1 MKSYHC
7 GVDVIHN
14 EWHSIEAEN
23 EQEAIEKLKKAISDD
38 EHIPMGNIDVH
49 YIDEEVSNEEEDL

>member
-1 MKSYHC
+1 MSKIKTFHC

-14 EWHSIEAEN
+14 EWHTIEAEN

-49 YIDEEVSNEEEDL
+49 CIDEED

>member
-1 MKSYHC
+1 MKDKIKTYHC

-14 EWHSIEAEN
+14 EWYTIEAKNQE
-23 EQEAIEKLKKAISDD
+23 EAIEKLKMAISDD

-49 YIDEEVSNEEEDL
+49 CIDEED

>member
-49 YIDEEVSNEEEDL
+49 SIDEEVSNE

>member
-14 EWHSIEAEN
+14 EWYTIKAKNQE
-23 EQEAIEKLKKAISDD
+23 EAIEKLKMAISDD
-38 EHIPMGNIDVH
+38 EHIPMSNIDVH
-49 YIDEEVSNEEEDL
+49 CIDEEVK

>member
-1 MKSYHC
+1 MKDKIKTYHC

-14 EWHSIEAEN
+14 EWYTIKAKNQE
-23 EQEAIEKLKKAISDD
+23 EAIEKLKMAISDD

-49 YIDEEVSNEEEDL
+49 CIDEEVK